1 MSTTNLTPEETR
13 FLDQYV
19 RELHGLGAGVATRQL
34 HERGIYIGTLLNHLL
49 NLWDQNWRLRDK
61 EFPYPRE
68 DDNEVIC
75 PWSSLEEFRARARD
89 FGDITA

>member
-1 MSTTNLTPEETR
+1 MSTLTPEETH

-68 DDNEVIC
+68 DANEVIC
-75 PWSSLEEFRARARD
+75 PWESKEQLELRAAEL
-89 FGDITA
+89 TSEVS